1 MFTFAAAYVVRLVRT
16 SARPRCAADTG
27 TSDFRTPCMSTSA
40 NLRSALS
47 PRSMPKRAVAHK
59 SGSSTRTPAGP
70 PPGWSSCTSQMPPPS
85 LSGLPEYR
93 VRSPL
98 KAAGSVSDAASTTD
112 HFPLDRR
119 CRRDGWHTLVP
130 FHETIE
136 SRSSRAADRGGIIPK
151 HGATAADAQA
161 SRIRKWEHAPHH
173 RGDRGGQIRLSAA
186 RESER
191 QRCSAV
197 SRLDLFAVHI
207 APTVGTTGRVVSGP

>member
-1 MFTFAAAYVVRLVRT
+1 MVAAHSCYKTSIFAAAYVVGLVST
-16 SARPRCAADTG
+16 SARPQCAPDAGTSVRRTLASCESAAHRCAA
-27 TSDFRTPCMSTSA
+27 SPC
-40 NLRSALS
+40 
-47 PRSMPKRAVAHK
+47 SMPKRAGTHK

-112 HFPLDRR
+112 HFPLHRR

-136 SRSSRAADRGGIIPK
+136 SRSSRAADRGGSIPK
-151 HGATAADAQA
+151 HGATAADARA
-161 SRIRKWEHAPHH
+161 SRILKWEHAPHH

-197 SRLDLFAVHI
+197 SRLGLF
-207 APTVGTTGRVVSGP
+207 TL

>member
-1 MFTFAAAYVVRLVRT
+1 MVTFAAAAVVRLVRT
-16 SARPRCAADTG
+16 FARPRCAADTG
-27 TSDFRTPCMSTSA
+27 TSDFNTPCMSTSVKI
-40 NLRSALS
+40 RSALS
-47 PRSMPKRAVAHK
+47 PRSMPKRAARHK
-59 SGSSTRTPAGP
+59 SGSCTRTPAGP
-70 PPGWSSCTSQMPPPS
+70 PPGWSSCTSQMSPPS
-85 LSGLPEYR
+85 LSGRPEYR

-151 HGATAADAQA
+151 HGATAADAWA
-161 SRIRKWEHAPHH
+161 SRILKWEHAPHH

-197 SRLDLFAVHI
+197 TRRGLF
-207 APTVGTTGRVVSGP
+207 TL